1 MMARLSPAE
10 LAARIAARTGPKSGA
25 AGRSASALPARTLAL
40 TATNAT
46 SSMPLLR
53 ENATPGLPE
62 EDDPTVRTIDGPGS
76 GRGGQDGGSADA
88 AFASLRSRHPTSGG
102 GPNVAGRA
110 DPWPPGARTGPTPDV
125 GRGHP
130 QRAPGAPFPAG
141 APTPGSRPDVNDL
154 SVRGPRSVV
163 RRGRVGGKLRGHR
176 VPRALHARAARAKL
190 ALEVA
195 RDVPMS
201 WDEVAQEALDL
212 LQLRRADRE
221 ARLKSA
227 AHSSAATRMLQA
239 TIRNDQDQWLRSFK
253 LDLDEAGA
261 PVSFERLWSVAL
273 DLWATKYGS

>member
-10 LAARIAARTGPKSGA
+10 LAARIAARTAPKSGA

-40 TATNAT
+40 TATNPT
-46 SSMPLLR
+46 SSTPLRR
-53 ENATPGLPE
+53 EDATPGLPE
-62 EDDPTVRTIDGPGS
+62 EDDPTVQTINGPGS

-110 DPWPPGARTGPTPDV
+110 DPWPAAAPTPAV
-125 GRGHP
+125 GLGHP
-130 QRAPGAPFPAG
+130 QRPSPAG
-141 APTPGSRPDVNDL
+141 APTPGARPDVNDL

-221 ARLKSA
+221 AHLKSA
-227 AHSSAATRMLQA
+227 VHSSAATRMLQA

>member
-46 SSMPLLR
+46 SSTPLLR

-62 EDDPTVRTIDGPGS
+62 DDPTVQTIDGPVS

-102 GPNVAGRA
+102 GPNGAGRV
-110 DPWPPGARTGPTPDV
+110 DPWPPAARTAPTTDV

-130 QRAPGAPFPAG
+130 PRAPGAPFPAG

-221 ARLKSA
+221 AHLKSA

-239 TIRNDQDQWLRSFK
+239 TIRSDQDQWLRSFK

-261 PVSFERLWSVAL
+261 RVSFERLWSVAL